1 MRAAPDLDWR
11 MDCVPVDDVATSIVR
26 IARARQRGVTTSHV
40 AATQPRHWRE
50 CVLWMRLAGY
60 DIELIP
66 YREWMDIL
74 RETSGAENPLQSLRS
89 FFLHPIRA
97 EDNLTLPELF
107 EEGRRTQVSDARTR
121 EALSMLGQSSQALTT
136 ELLSRYFDDY
146 ERVGLVPTSITRPR
160 ARQTN
165 EPDPPSLARR
175 SAVVRRNRSASG
187 TTTRRS

>member
-1 MRAAPDLDWR
+1 MTAFLLTMLRRLSSELLARVNAA
-11 MDCVPVDDVATSIVR
+11 S
-26 IARARQRGVTTSHV
+26 TSHV

-107 EEGRRTQVSDARTR
+107 EDGRRTQVSDARTR

-146 ERVGLVPTSITRPR
+146 ERSASCQHRSPAARSTDER
-160 ARQTN
+160 AR
-165 EPDPPSLARR
+165 SAGARGR
-175 SAVVRRNRSASG
+175 PAVARAIAAM
-187 TTTRRS
+187 